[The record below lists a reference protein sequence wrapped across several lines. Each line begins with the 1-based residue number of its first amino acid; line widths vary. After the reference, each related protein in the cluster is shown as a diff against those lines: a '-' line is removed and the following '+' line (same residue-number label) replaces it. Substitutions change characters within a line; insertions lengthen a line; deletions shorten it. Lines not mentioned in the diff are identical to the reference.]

1 MTDQLRD
8 IEHAAMR
15 ALASASTGEEA
26 TPALLEDIC
35 RALDWSVAAFW
46 IVDEPSNVRLTL
58 QALYRR
64 ANSDLDPFIEAC
76 RDRTFEKA
84 TGLPGRVWATSEP
97 QWVADVV
104 HDLNFPRADAAEKA
118 DLHGGLAI
126 PITAGDQFLGVIE
139 FFSTEIREPDP
150 ELLDTMA
157 AIGKQL
163 GRFLERERLARRLG
177 FHAAVLEAQGESAI
191 DGILV
196 VSPDDKILYWNSRF
210 LEIWEVPE
218 DLVRA
223 GDRHPVIERKA
234 RLAADP
240 EQFKRNARAVFD
252 DPDTSRRE
260 EIPLADGRVVDRWTA
275 PVRAPSGTLLGRVL
289 YYRDVT
295 QQKLAEKQL
304 RENERWSA
312 FLAEVTTVMSQTL
325 DYRSNL
331 SLLARMVVPILA
343 DWCVIHVL
351 EEGELRL
358 VAMEHEDASKLSLAR
373 RMELLFPVDLTDETG
388 AAAVVRAAA
397 SLLFE
402 DITDDLLETAAR
414 DPEHLE
420 QLRSFG
426 LRSAMVVPLIGR
438 DRVLGT
444 LTLVSAES
452 GRHYTKE
459 ELRLAEDLAARV
471 AFPIDNARLY
481 EERARVAQTLQ
492 KSLLPPQLPDIAG
505 AEIAARYH
513 PVAEGAE
520 VGGDFYDVFAAG
532 PRSWGLVLGDVSG
545 KGVEAATVTSLAR
558 HTLRTATM
566 ATQQPS
572 QILSMLNAALLEQT
586 EPDAFCT
593 AVYALIEPRFGR
605 VNLTVSCGGHPLP
618 YVVRSNGVLEPLAC
632 EGTLLGVVADPEL
645 HDVSVE
651 LDFGDKLIV
660 YTDGIFDVGPRDA
673 PFEPHDIEKLFAA
686 CAKRGVN
693 AAADLIEKAVLER
706 QQGQARDDFALV
718 IFGVR
723 SSIFRRARS
732 PRLWRRMDGD
742 EQSPGNSRD

>member
-1 MTDQLRD
+1 VKDQLRD

-15 ALASASTGEEA
+15 ALASAPTVEEA
-26 TPALLEDIC
+26 APALLENIC
-35 RALDWSVAAFW
+35 GALDWSVAAFW
-46 IVDEPSNVRLTL
+46 LLEESSEERLTL

-64 ANSDLDPFIEAC
+64 ANSGLDPFVEVC
-76 RDRTFEKA
+76 LTKTFERG
-84 TGLPGRVWATSEP
+84 TGLPGRVWATGDP
-97 QWVADVV
+97 QWIPDVV
-104 HDLNFPRADAAEKA
+104 HDLNFPRAPAAEKA
-118 DLHGGLAI
+118 NLHGGLAI
-126 PITAGDQFLGVIE
+126 PISAGDQFLGVME
-139 FFSTEIREPDP
+139 FFSTEVREPDDA
-150 ELLDTMA
+150 LLDTMA
-157 AIGKQL
+157 AIGSQL
-163 GRFLERERLARRLG
+163 GHFLERERLSRRLG
-177 FHAAVLEAQGESAI
+177 FHIAVLEAQGESAI

-196 VSPDDKILYWNSRF
+196 VSPEDRILYWNSRF
-210 LEIWEVPE
+210 LELWDLPE

-223 GDRHPVIERKA
+223 GDRQPVIEQKA

-240 EQFKRNARAVFD
+240 DQFRRTARAMFD
-252 DPDTSRRE
+252 DPDTTGRE

-275 PVRAPSGTLLGRVL
+275 PVRAPEGTLLGRVL

-295 QQKLAEKQL
+295 QQKLAEKRL
-304 RENERWSA
+304 RDNERWSS
-312 FLAEVTTVMSQTL
+312 FLAEVSTVMSQTL
-325 DYRSNL
+325 DYRTNL
-331 SLLARMVVPILA
+331 SRLARMVVPILA
-343 DWCVIHVL
+343 DWCVVHVL

-358 VAMEHEDASKLSLAR
+358 VAMEHEDGSKLSLAK
-373 RMELLFPVDLTDETG
+373 RMELLFPIDLSEETG

-397 SLLFE
+397 PLLFE
-402 DITDDLLETAAR
+402 DITDDLLTKAAR
-414 DPEHLE
+414 NDEHLE

-426 LRSAMVVPLIGR
+426 LRSAMVVPLVCR

-452 GRHYTKE
+452 GRRYTKE
-459 ELRLAEDLAARV
+459 ELRRAEDLAARV

-505 AEIAARYH
+505 VEIAARYH

-520 VGGDFYDVFAAG
+520 VGGDFYDVFPAG

-558 HTLRTATM
+558 HTLRAATM

-586 EPDAFCT
+586 DPDAFCT

-605 VNLTVSCGGHPLP
+605 VNLTVSSGGHPLP
-618 YVVRSNGVLEPLAC
+618 YVVRSNGTLEPLAC

-673 PFEPHDIEKLFAA
+673 PFEAHDIEQLFAA
-686 CAKRGVN
+686 CAKRGVT
-693 AAADLIEKAVLER
+693 AAADLIEQAVLER
-706 QQGQARDDFALV
+706 QQGQARDDFAMV

-723 SSIFRRARS
+723 ASIFRRARS
-732 PRLWRRMDGD
+732 PRLWRRS
-742 EQSPGNSRD
+742 EGNGESGTPRPE